1 VAEISVDDL
10 REWSYYPPDPG
21 TRLDGVFLGDE
32 PAIRSVVQQL
42 AQSGCLEILEL
53 TQGLS
58 IKTFSCV
65 GSIKLGDIR
74 ITVHPKLTGAPLL
87 KLLRYAYG
95 LRQLDLF
102 SPVEYGAEAQAFQD
116 LLIHQLLAEATE
128 LVSRGLHRTY
138 VRLDQDLA
146 SPRGRIDFQQ
156 LACQGGLVQATLR
169 CRHHPRLEDCLI
181 NQILLTGLQLGVG
194 LTNDLT
200 LRARLRRL
208 AGMLQ
213 ETVSLIPLNWKT
225 LERLHRKMDR
235 LTRAYAPAIA
245 IIEVLLESAGI
256 ALDGARPTRL
266 KLPGFLFDMNR
277 FFQALLSR
285 FLGENLAGHVIQDEY
300 RLKGMMAYL
309 PGYNPHRRRSPTPRP
324 DYVILQQGQVVSV
337 LDAKYRDLWEES
349 LPRDMLYQLA
359 IYAMSQRDRRQATIL
374 YPTLEPE
381 AQEQRIEIRD
391 PLYGSGQAKVILR
404 PVDLIRLERLVSEPA
419 SRQNERE
426 QATFAHHLAFGQG

>member
-1 VAEISVDDL
+1 VAEISVQGL
-10 REWSYYPPDPG
+10 REWRYYPPDPG
-21 TRLDGVFLGDE
+21 TRLAGVFLSDD
-32 PAIRSVVQQL
+32 PAIRRVVQQL
-42 AQSGCLEILEL
+42 ARSDRLEILEL

-58 IKTFSCV
+58 IKTFSYV

-74 ITVHPKLTGAPLL
+74 ITIHPKLTGAPLL

-146 SPRGRIDFQQ
+146 SPRGRINFQQ
-156 LACQGGLVQATLR
+156 LACQGGLVQATLP
-169 CRHHPRLEDCLI
+169 CGHHPRLEDCLI
-181 NQILLTGLQLGVG
+181 NQVLLAGLQLGVG
-194 LTNDLT
+194 LTSDVI
-200 LRARLRRL
+200 LRAGLCRL

-235 LTRAYAPAIA
+235 LTRSYAPAIA
-245 IIEVLLESAGI
+245 IVEVLLESAGI
-256 ALDGARPTRL
+256 TLDGAWPTRL

-277 FFQALLSR
+277 FFQTLLSR
-285 FLGENLAGHVIQDEY
+285 FLGENLAGYVIQDEY

-309 PGYNPHRRRSPTPRP
+309 PGYNPLRRYAPTPRP
-324 DYVILQQGQVVSV
+324 DYAISKQGQVVSV

-359 IYAMSQRDRRQATIL
+359 MYAMSQEDNRQAAIL
-374 YPTLEPE
+374 YPTLESE

-391 PLYGSGQAKVILR
+391 PFYGSGQAQVILR
-404 PVDLIRLERLVSEPA
+404 PVDLMRLERLVSEPS

-426 QATFAHHLAFGQG
+426 RVTLAHYLAFGHD